1 MKNRKINTKEKNIK
15 KKIIKYDP
23 TKKKSKKKSSDN
35 NYKQSKDFMNSIQSK
50 RKLVSTI
57 NGNDIY
63 FNQSKNLTV
72 NYQTNKEA
80 KLININNNIMTL
92 NDYELN
98 SLNYEDAI
106 KFDKRTYLLYYW
118 SLLKTK
124 HILLFAFVPSND
136 YNSTIIKICLF
147 LFSFALYYSIN
158 GLFFTDST
166 IHEIYKEE
174 GNYNFIYQLPQ
185 ILYSTIISTII
196 NIIIRFFSLTQK
208 DVLKVKKQK
217 INEDYQI
224 KKMRLYKY
232 LRIKFL
238 YFFKISLAFLILFW
252 YYISCFCLV
261 YKNTQIHLL
270 KDTLISFGLSLL
282 YPLFINL
289 IPGFFRI
296 YSLNKKNQNCLY
308 VISKLIQLI

>member
-1 MKNRKINTKEKNIK
+1 
-15 KKIIKYDP
+15 
-23 TKKKSKKKSSDN
+23 
-35 NYKQSKDFMNSIQSK
+35 MNSIQSK

-185 ILYSTIISTII
+185 IIYSAIISTII

-252 YYISCFCLV
+252 YYISCFCLI